1 MSRICLHVRPSST
14 ISALRAQVRQG
25 HTQVTQPLERER
37 EKKTIEFVKKMLKA
51 FELVKQHS
59 ELIPLP
65 QRPPIVF

>member
-1 MSRICLHVRPSST
+1 MLTSSSLVHYLSIAGKGEAGT
-14 ISALRAQVRQG
+14 HAGNPAFG
-25 HTQVTQPLERER
+25 ERER
-37 EKKTIEFVKKMLKA
+37 EKKTIEFVEKMLKA